1 MVLPLPNPPLAKE
14 RELETGNRFP
24 PLQGGTKGG
33 NFPALQEGGKYK
45 GN

>member
-1 MVLPLPNPPLAKE
+1 MVLPPLTLPLLR
-14 RELETGNRFP
+14 REDWKLEIVFP